1 MKVFLLLAAAMLAA
15 CNPASNERIQVL
27 IGGKLIDRPGAAP
40 LEHSVVIVEDTKFR
54 AVGSQVHTPIPPA
67 SVKVDASPYTVRGTL
82 IEAGAE
88 ANLELV
94 DAQGQVSRRMVAG
107 KWQ

>member
-1 MKVFLLLAAAMLAA
+1 MKALVLLAAVWLVG

-67 SVKVDASPYTVRGTL
+67 SIKVDASPYTVRGTL
-82 IEAGAE
+82 IVAGAE

>member
-1 MKVFLLLAAAMLAA
+1 
-15 CNPASNERIQVL
+15 
-27 IGGKLIDRPGAAP
+27 
-40 LEHSVVIVEDTKFR
+40 
-54 AVGSQVHTPIPPA
+54 
-67 SVKVDASPYTVRGTL
+67 VRGTL